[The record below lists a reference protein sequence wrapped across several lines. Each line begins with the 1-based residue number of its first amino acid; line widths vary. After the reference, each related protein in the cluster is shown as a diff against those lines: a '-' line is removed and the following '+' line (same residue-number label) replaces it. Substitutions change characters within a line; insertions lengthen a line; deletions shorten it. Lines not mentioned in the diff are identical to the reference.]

1 FAVSVPIAI
10 LALILGALQAPVV
23 LLTWGRQRE
32 LMSASLQKQAAA
44 QDYQFEMLTGME
56 TLKAMG
62 VEQTAVERWSD
73 LFVDVLNVSISR
85 GQLGAMIDAMTSAIR
100 LGSPLIV
107 LGFGGLKVL
116 SGDLTLG
123 TMLAVSAVA

>member
-1 FAVSVPIAI
+1 MPFAGRAYRRVHPLFDDSRALNAFVKIPGLVAEMAVVI
-10 LALILGALQAPVV
+10 L

-62 VEQTAVERWSD
+62 VEQTAVER
-73 LFVDVLNVSISR
+73 
-85 GQLGAMIDAMTSAIR
+85 
-100 LGSPLIV
+100 
-107 LGFGGLKVL
+107 
-116 SGDLTLG
+116 
-123 TMLAVSAVA
+123 